1 MDIRFLTPALLC
13 VGAALTACNTPES
26 DWNKTAA
33 ANTMAAYQTFLQQH
47 PGDKHAENAQGRIL
61 ALKDEQAWSDAQAT
75 NSIAAYQRYLT
86 AESGGVHV
94 GEAKYHITA
103 LQRAND
109 WKAIPNDASAEV
121 LQAFLTK
128 YPQGIESNEA
138 RSRLK
143 ELDFRVELADSHN
156 EAEAERKRGQLATKF
171 GQVLREVV
179 VLPPSAPDTPFRV
192 TSGPMNQA
200 SANSACATLEH
211 EHQHCKLVQG
221 LATPDV
227 PASLTPASPG

>member
-1 MDIRFLTPALLC
+1 MNIRLLIPALVC
-13 VGAALTACNTPES
+13 VGAALAACDTAES
-26 DWNKTAA
+26 DWNKTMA
-33 ANTMAAYQTFLQQH
+33 ANTVAAYQTFLQKH
-47 PGDKHAENAQGRIL
+47 PGNKHADNAQGRIL

-75 NSIAAYQRYLT
+75 NTIASYQGYLT

-109 WKAIPNDASAEV
+109 WKAIPNDASAET
-121 LQAFLTK
+121 LQAFLSK

-138 RSRLK
+138 RAKLK
-143 ELDFRVELADSHN
+143 ELDYRVQLADSRSKT
-156 EAEAERKRGQLATKF
+156 EAEHKRGQLATKF
-171 GQVLREVV
+171 GQVLHEVV
-179 VLPPSAPDTPFRV
+179 VLPPNAPGTLFRV
-192 TSGPMNQA
+192 TSGPMSQA

-221 LATPDV
+221 LATP
-227 PASLTPASPG
+227 G